1 MLNCKIKDKIRITT
15 SKILKIQI
23 QTPMKWTKPLC
34 KRYQL
39 RKKKLRGNST
49 LLSKQ
54 IKSKCSL
61 NGIMTNPKIC
71 SLIKHKI
78 RSTKEK
84 KIKMAYQMA
93 KGWWHLLMEAR
104 MRDNSSMAK
113 WKVMVHSPRKVSI
126 LTQESGKQVS
136 NDSRN
141 QL

>member
-1 MLNCKIKDKIRITT
+1 MLNCKIKKEIRITT
-15 SKILKIQI
+15 SKTLKIQI
-23 QTPMKWTKPLC
+23 QTPMKPLC

-39 RKKKLRGNST
+39 RNKKLRGNST

-84 KIKMAYQMA
+84 RMEMEMPMA
-93 KGWWHLLMEAR
+93 KE
-104 MRDNSSMAK
+104 K
-113 WKVMVHSPRKVSI
+113 
-126 LTQESGKQVS
+126 
-136 NDSRN
+136 
-141 QL
+141 